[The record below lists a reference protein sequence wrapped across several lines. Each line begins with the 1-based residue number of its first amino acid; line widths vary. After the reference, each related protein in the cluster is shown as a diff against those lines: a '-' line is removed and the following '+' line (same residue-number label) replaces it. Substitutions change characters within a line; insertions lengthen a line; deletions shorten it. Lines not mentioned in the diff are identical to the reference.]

1 MGRTLIIS
9 DVHLPRGRMDTSRPL
24 KGLLEQCDRLVVN
37 GDLAELHHP
46 GLAGESRRHLDELK
60 ADAKA
65 LGTEL
70 ELLGGNHD
78 PEITP
83 LRALGFGEDRIIV
96 THGDAFT
103 RRIAPW
109 SRHAALLEQAWLE
122 ARDAHG
128 DGIESVENRF
138 DAARAAAMAE
148 WVLESECP
156 TFSTP
161 LSILAKPRAI
171 IHILDYWRRANR
183 LARDFAS
190 TFYPKADFLVVG
202 HTHRAQVSV
211 AARPTVINTGAF
223 QSPAWPR
230 AVVLEGD
237 RLRVVPVRRREG
249 RWSAL
254 VERTIYE
261 VEVRGSERIS
271 GRWGLPERGNE
282 D

>member
-1 MGRTLIIS
+1 MIIS
-9 DVHLPRGRMDTSRPL
+9 DVHLPRGRMDTGRPL
-24 KGLLEQCDRLVVN
+24 EALLHQCDRLVVN

-46 GLAGESRRHLDELK
+46 GLAAESRRRLGELQ
-60 ADAKA
+60 ADAET

-83 LRALGFGEDRIIV
+83 LRALGFAEDRIIV

-109 SRHAALLEQAWLE
+109 SRHASLLEQAWLE
-122 ARDAHG
+122 AREAQG
-128 DGIESVENRF
+128 NEVESVEDRF
-138 DAARAAAMAE
+138 EAARAAAMAE
-148 WVLESECP
+148 WALESECP

-161 LSILAKPRAI
+161 LSILVKPRAI

-190 TFYPKADFLVVG
+190 TFFPKAEFLVVG
-202 HTHRAQVSV
+202 HTHRAQVSGG
-211 AARPTVINTGAF
+211 ARPTVINTGAF
-223 QSPAWPR
+223 QSPARPR

-237 RLRVVPVRRREG
+237 RLRVVPVRRRKG
-249 RWSAL
+249 RWAAQ

-261 VEVRGSERIS
+261 VEVRGSERVS
-271 GRWGLPERGNE
+271 GRWGLPKRAAG

>member
-9 DVHLPRGRMDTSRPL
+9 DVHLPRGRMDASRPL
-24 KGLLEQCDRLVVN
+24 AALLEQCDRLVVN

-46 GLAGESRRHLDELK
+46 GLAAESRRHLGELK
-60 ADAKA
+60 ADAEA

-83 LRALGFGEDRIIV
+83 LRALGFAENRVIV

-103 RRIAPW
+103 SRIAPW

-122 ARDAHG
+122 ARDAQG
-128 DGIESVENRF
+128 NEIETVEDRF

-148 WVLESECP
+148 WTLESECP

-161 LSILAKPRAI
+161 LSILVKPRAI

-190 TFYPKADFLVVG
+190 SFFPKAEILVVG
-202 HTHRAQVSV
+202 HTHRAQVSLG
-211 AARPTVINTGAF
+211 ARPTVINTGAF
-223 QSPAWPR
+223 QSPARPR
-230 AVVLEGD
+230 AVVLEGH

-249 RWSAL
+249 RWTAE

-261 VEVRGSERIS
+261 AEIRDSELIS
-271 GRWGLPERGNE
+271 GRWGLPERSTGG
-282 D
+282 